1 MALTSSLG
9 NAAWELHNLRTA
21 AYEQEY
27 GSLAS
32 LIPAVED
39 SEYVL
44 ELEWSSDESGD
55 ESIVDRLRDDESEN
69 SDGEVADTYLY
80 RRTSET
86 SEDAPKPF
94 ELLLRLGQTTTLT
107 KEEELEQT
115 KEHYGKLVN
124 LYGAQFRRLHDVLKN
139 KHRRFLKQHKKL
151 AKVSGT
157 PAAPSSVVTSVKSP
171 AKQLNLQRKLRDH
184 KRKRPAM
191 KQYEKLKQA
200 KKVTTPMRQDRARR
214 KADIESRARVKQKE
228 AKQPRMPEV
237 DCCVERCT
245 MRAMRP
251 SAYCY
256 AHVTSD
262 PDQLLFQGCQF
273 PNETGDLCNYP
284 ILITRD
290 PPICNGHIDLLTQD
304 GKRTDLRMTK
314 KEKREREEDAKIKKV
329 TFSNAKSYSVNKCYE
344 RIIDLLIEVQTKRR
358 NILKAA

>member
-1 MALTSSLG
+1 MGT
-9 NAAWELHNLRTA
+9 AAWDLNALRHA

-27 GSLAS
+27 GPLAS

-39 SEYVL
+39 SEYIL
-44 ELEWSSDESGD
+44 ELEWSSDDNSNE
-55 ESIVDRLRDDESEN
+55 EVVDRLREEDEED
-69 SDGEVADTYLY
+69 SDEEMADTYLY
-80 RRTSET
+80 RRAAET
-86 SEDAPKPF
+86 KEDAPKPF

-115 KEHYGKLVN
+115 REHYGKLVN

-151 AKVSGT
+151 AKVAGT
-157 PAAPSSVVTSVKSP
+157 PAAPSSVVTSMKTP
-171 AKQLNLQRKLRDH
+171 ARQLNVQRKLRDH

-200 KKVTTPMRQDRARR
+200 KKVTAPARQERNRR

-237 DCCVERCT
+237 DCCVDDCT

-262 PDQLLFQGCQF
+262 PDQMLFQGCQF
-273 PNETGDLCNYP
+273 PNETGELCNYP

-329 TFSNAKSYSVNKCYE
+329 TFSNAKTYSVNKCYE

-358 NILKAA
+358 NIRKRGL